1 MTFSRRF
8 LATSVAGALALTLA
22 ACSSG
27 EGDDAALAG
36 EPIAP
41 IEAPEGQAWVDTVT
55 TTERGGY
62 VLGNPDAPIKLVEWG
77 SLTCPGC
84 AGFAAAASEEIR
96 NNYVSTG
103 RVSFELRSF
112 AIHGPI
118 DLALTR
124 LIGCGAPEAAH
135 PLADQVWANLQ
146 QIQQRAYANPQ
157 ALEASLQLPENERFP
172 AFAEV
177 AGLYDFFSARGLS
190 EDQARA
196 CLADWSEMERLAQL
210 TQSYAQDDEISRTPT
225 FSLNG
230 RVLEESSWN
239 DIEAA
244 LQRAGAR

>member
-1 MTFSRRF
+1 MTFSRR
-8 LATSVAGALALTLA
+8 LLSTTIAGAIALSLA
-22 ACSSG
+22 ACGSG
-27 EGDDAALAG
+27 EDTDAALSS

-41 IEAPEGQAWVDTVT
+41 IAAPEGQAWVDTVT
-55 TTERGGY
+55 TNDRGGY
-62 VLGNPDAPIKLVEWG
+62 VLGNPEAPIKLVEWG

-84 AGFAAAASEEIR
+84 AGFSAAASEEIR
-96 NNYVSTG
+96 NKYVSTG

-124 LIGCGAPEAAH
+124 LIGCGSPEAAH
-135 PLADQVWANLQ
+135 PLADQIWANLGQ
-146 QIQQRAYANPQ
+146 VQQRAYANPQ

-172 AFAEV
+172 AFAEA

-190 EDQARA
+190 EDQART
-196 CLADWSEMERLAQL
+196 CLSDWSEMERLAKLSQ
-210 TQSYAQDDEISRTPT
+210 TYSQEDGVTRTPT

-230 RVLEESSWN
+230 RMLEESSWN